1 MEKSEIIM
9 LVGIIVAT
17 VWLLFCII
25 VEGEKRKFA
34 LGIGIL
40 IDIVLFAYC
49 KNCGLL
55 LTGIAGGALLGL
67 APKCFISGRKYEIAV
82 RELKGK
88 KNVAIVITIF
98 TVMIFLMM
106 GIAHPD
112 IKIDLSM

>member
-40 IDIVLFAYC
+40 IDIER
-49 KNCGLL
+49 NTRGHRN
-55 LTGIAGGALLGL
+55 TR
-67 APKCFISGRKYEIAV
+67 SGRCY
-82 RELKGK
+82 
-88 KNVAIVITIF
+88 
-98 TVMIFLMM
+98 
-106 GIAHPD
+106 H
-112 IKIDLSM
+112 

>member
-25 VEGEKRKFA
+25 VEGEKRK
-34 LGIGIL
+34 
-40 IDIVLFAYC
+40 
-49 KNCGLL
+49 
-55 LTGIAGGALLGL
+55 
-67 APKCFISGRKYEIAV
+67 YEIAV

-98 TVMIFLMM
+98 IVMIFLMM